1 MLVFGRYLK
10 YTDVCYYFTENCDGV
25 RKDRLGAEIM
35 WQGCFGL
42 NRKKVT
48 YLCDFRINVI
58 YIFKKLQTSVTPG
71 WGAPDSGQ
79 VRQREK
85 KMFYFTVYFRNFNGK
100 NIYTNTLPDSLN
112 SHV

>member
-1 MLVFGRYLK
+1 MK

-35 WQGCFGL
+35 WWGCFGL

-71 WGAPDSGQ
+71 WGAPVSGRVATQ
-79 VRQREK
+79 EDKERIIIWSK
-85 KMFYFTVYFRNFNGK
+85 KQFWAC
-100 NIYTNTLPDSLN
+100 S
-112 SHV
+112 